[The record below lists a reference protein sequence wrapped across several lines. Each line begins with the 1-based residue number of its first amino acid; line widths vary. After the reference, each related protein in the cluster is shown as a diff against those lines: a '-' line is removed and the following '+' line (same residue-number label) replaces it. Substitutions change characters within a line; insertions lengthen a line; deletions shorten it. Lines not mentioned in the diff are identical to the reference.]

1 MAQKRSLK
9 YQQLQD
15 YMTIALIAAAGMFA
29 LYLVFAGFGIVWLKA
44 VTAVLAILISFG
56 CLAVLFMK
64 KELLRQR
71 SLWMTAA
78 AASIIVCLLFSLILR
93 FPSPN
98 KYKNV
103 APATKDDV
111 ALVMIWDGNN
121 F

>member
-1 MAQKRSLK
+1 MAEKRSIK
-9 YQQLQD
+9 YHQLQW
-15 YMTIALIAAAGMFA
+15 YLTFALVAAAGMFA

-44 VTAVLAILISFG
+44 VTAILAILISFG
-56 CLAVLFMK
+56 CLAILFMK

-78 AASIIVCLLFSLILR
+78 AVSIIVCLLFSLILR

-103 APATKDDV
+103 EPATSDSST
-111 ALVMIWDGNN
+111 VMYWDGRNI
-121 F
+121 